1 MIQQSTLDTIRQID
15 LYDYLLTSEPDK
27 WHVEKKYLRNKEHS
41 SLIVTKGKG
50 WIWNSQNLR
59 GNTNI
64 IDFLC
69 AIYGFSFKTAVQAVV
84 NGLPILPNEAMQSLD
99 AVNRSYNA
107 TKILGRNN
115 FIYNYL
121 CNERGLSNNV
131 ISSLI
136 SQSKIYL
143 TQQGKYYNICFYEPE
158 TNHYQ
163 INGITHRRFKR
174 CSDGKNYWWFGSNEK
189 DLAYICESP
198 IDAISLYQLL
208 KNDKATYI
216 SIGGCGSRSNL
227 IKKVIGIYSTP
238 ILALDNDTA
247 GDNTAKL
254 YPHIDRLI
262 PSNKDWNDVLLYGN
276 RTPCE

>member
-27 WHVEKKYLRNKEHS
+27 WHVENKYLRNKEHS

-69 AIYGFSFKTAVQAVV
+69 AIYSFNFKTAVQTIV
-84 NGLPILPNEAMQSLD
+84 NDLPILSNEAMQSLD
-99 AVNRSYNA
+99 AINRSYSP

-115 FIYNYL
+115 LIYNYL

-174 CSDGKNYWWFGSNEK
+174 CSDGKNYWWFGAN
-189 DLAYICESP
+189 DRNLAYICESP

-208 KNDKATYI
+208 SNNKATYI
-216 SIGGCGSRSNL
+216 SIGGCGSRYNL
-227 IKKVIGIYSTP
+227 IKKIITLFAEP
-238 ILALDNDTA
+238 ILALDNDDA
-247 GDNTAKL
+247 GNNTANL
-254 YPHIDRLI
+254 FSLTRRII
-262 PSNKDWNDVLLYGN
+262 PNNKDWNDDIMYG
-276 RTPCE
+276 E